1 MIKNNKILFFVDHR
15 FRDLKSLSLIAF
27 YLNQK
32 KINAKLTAL
41 WDFDFIDEFNPKIVV
56 FNKPHLFNQEKIKCN
71 IENRYTACI
80 TTEGQAVK
88 RIARV
93 SYLVI

>member
-1 MIKNNKILFFVDHR
+1 MIKNNKILFFVDQ
-15 FRDLKSLSLIAF
+15 DLGFKSLSLIAF

-56 FNKPHLFNQEKIKCN
+56 FNKPHLFNQEKALI
-71 IENRYTACI
+71 
-80 TTEGQAVK
+80 
-88 RIARV
+88 
-93 SYLVI
+93 